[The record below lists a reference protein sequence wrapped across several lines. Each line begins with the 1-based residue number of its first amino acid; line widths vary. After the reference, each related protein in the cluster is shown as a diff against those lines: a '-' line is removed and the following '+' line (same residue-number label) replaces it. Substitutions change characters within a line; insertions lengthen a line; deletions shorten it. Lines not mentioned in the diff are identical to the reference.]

1 MRRGHGD
8 LHLGNIA
15 LIDGRPVPFDALEFD
30 PLVAAGDVLYDLA
43 FLLMDLT
50 ERGLQQAAN
59 TVLNRYLAETQRIS
73 DLDALAALP
82 LFMSVRAAI
91 RAKVTA
97 ARLDAAPDKRDA
109 LTKAA
114 RTYFGLACS
123 LIDPPPPRVVAVG
136 GLSGT
141 GKSVLARALASY
153 VPPAPGAV
161 HLRSD
166 VERKVLFGAAETERL
181 PAEAYSAQ
189 AGARVYAALYDK
201 ARHILVAGHSVDRRC
216 GLRTARGAYAS
227 SRRSRPRR
235 AYASTGCFSSP
246 ISPRDLRAS
255 AAAAT
260 MRPTPKQ
267 TSSRSSNTMS
277 SEKSTGPKL
286 TRRARRTI
294 RWQAPGPRSNRPR
307 ELRLSMN
314 QGFRRAAVGIP
325 GFCAF
330 LNLYGPQSLLPLLA
344 QEFAAT
350 PADISLTMTATAL
363 AIAISAPFA
372 GAIADVLGRKRVIA
386 AAMLLLAIPTAMIAF
401 APSLPALVFWRFAQG
416 LVLPPIFTV
425 VVAYIG
431 EEWPPAQATGVTALY
446 MAATSAGGFSGR
458 FFSGLL
464 ADTIGW
470 RNGFIAFAAVTL
482 VCGVVVAGDPAAR
495 AQLRA
500 LRRPR
505 GVRRAA
511 CCCIFAIRTLLAT
524 YAVGFGTLFN
534 FVALFTYVNF
544 VLAAPPFSLPPT
556 LLGAIF
562 ATYLAGSL
570 VLLWLGRAIARYGR
584 RPFIICVLAVWA
596 CGAALTLVPSLWTII
611 GGLTIA
617 AACGFL
623 TQATSTAFVAV
634 TAAGAAAPPRSGS
647 MRRASTSA
655 AALARPCRDWP
666 GTPAAGPP
674 ASRW

>member
-1 MRRGHGD
+1 
-8 LHLGNIA
+8 
-15 LIDGRPVPFDALEFD
+15 
-30 PLVAAGDVLYDLA
+30 
-43 FLLMDLT
+43 
-50 ERGLQQAAN
+50 
-59 TVLNRYLAETQRIS
+59 
-73 DLDALAALP
+73 
-82 LFMSVRAAI
+82 
-91 RAKVTA
+91 
-97 ARLDAAPDKRDA
+97 
-109 LTKAA
+109 
-114 RTYFGLACS
+114 
-123 LIDPPPPRVVAVG
+123 
-136 GLSGT
+136 
-141 GKSVLARALASY
+141 
-153 VPPAPGAV
+153 
-161 HLRSD
+161 
-166 VERKVLFGAAETERL
+166 
-181 PAEAYSAQ
+181 
-189 AGARVYAALYDK
+189 
-201 ARHILVAGHSVDRRC
+201 
-216 GLRTARGAYAS
+216 
-227 SRRSRPRR
+227 
-235 AYASTGCFSSP
+235 
-246 ISPRDLRAS
+246 
-255 AAAAT
+255 
-260 MRPTPKQ
+260 
-267 TSSRSSNTMS
+267 
-277 SEKSTGPKL
+277 
-286 TRRARRTI
+286 
-294 RWQAPGPRSNRPR
+294 
-307 ELRLSMN
+307 MN

-401 APSLPALVFWRFAQG
+401 APSLSALVFWRFAQG

-446 MAATSAGGFSGR
+446 MAATSFGGFSGR
-458 FFSGLL
+458 FFAGLL

-470 RNGFIAFAAVTL
+470 RNGFITFAAVTL
-482 VCGVVVAGDPAAR
+482 VCGVVVAAILPRERNFVRSEGLAASGR
-495 AQLRA
+495 SMLQH
-500 LRRPR
+500 
-505 GVRRAA
+505 VRNP
-511 CCCIFAIRTLLAT
+511 TLLAT

-611 GGLTIA
+611 GGLTVA

-634 TAAGAAAPPRSGS
+634 TAQSG
-647 MRRASTSA
+647 RTSA
-655 AALARPCRDWP
+655 IGLYATSFYVGGGFGATLPGLTWDAGGWPACVAMVIAMQIVMATVVALTWKR
-666 GTPAAGPP
+666 
-674 ASRW
+674 